1 VRSREGLERKRL
13 RDRARMRALTTVSS
27 YHRDEHSRL
36 YHAETEGSQQ
46 ARWNRA
52 LGEVAR
58 RYPMEYQR
66 AFAVELHRCNSQSQA
81 TTMGPENECCPAAC
95 DDRAAFP
102 NPSEGSEMDE
112 RTHAVAVGEV
122 R

>member
-1 VRSREGLERKRL
+1 MRTREGLERKRL
-13 RDRARMRALTTVSS
+13 RDRARMRALAVVARGHENE
-27 YHRDEHSRL
+27 HRRL

-81 TTMGPENECCPAAC
+81 TTMAPENECRQAAC
-95 DDRAAFP
+95 DDLATVLTTPALEELV
-102 NPSEGSEMDE
+102 SDG
-112 RTHAVAVGEV
+112 
-122 R
+122 